1 MVRSRQRD
9 ILAVLEQRDG
19 VSVSELSQLLSVS
32 EVTIR
37 SDLSELEHAGLLRRT
52 RGGAS
57 RPLSSR
63 FELPI
68 EETRKQHAQAKRRI
82 GQAAAAL
89 IQDGETIMI
98 DVGSTTSEVARH
110 ISPTVSGVTVVT
122 SGLNVALELERLPN
136 LRIVVTG
143 GTLRRLQ
150 HSLVSPYGLDLLA
163 RFRPDRLFLG
173 CNGIEVEAGVTNA
186 NVEEAEIKARM
197 VEISRCTVVVADR
210 SKLGQVAAATVA
222 PLGAVDLL
230 ITDARA
236 GEDVLEPLRAAGL
249 QVRAV

>member
-1 MVRSRQRD
+1 M
-9 ILAVLEQRDG
+9 LEQRDG

-57 RPLSSR
+57 KPLASR
-63 FELPI
+63 FEQPI

-89 IQDGETIMI
+89 IQDGETVMI

-110 ISPTVSGVTVVT
+110 ISPRLSGVTVVT

-150 HSLVSPYGLDLLA
+150 HSLVSPYGLDLLS

-173 CNGIEVEAGVTNA
+173 CNGIETGAGVTNA

-197 VEISRCTVVVADR
+197 VEISRFTVVVADR
-210 SKLGQVAAATVA
+210 SKLGQIAAATVA
-222 PLGAVDLL
+222 PLSAVSLL
-230 ITDARA
+230 ISDARA
-236 GEDVLEPLRAAGL
+236 GEEALQPLRAAGL
-249 QVRAV
+249 QVQTA